1 MGKPD
6 GRPMNHPD
14 DACPLGRVFAALT
27 LFALA
32 GCASLQP
39 PPPEAVNLHVLT
51 PQPLPRS
58 TRPQRDAVIEVAL
71 PRAWPGFDT
80 PEMIYVERPYEL
92 DRFAVNRWADT
103 PSRMLGPLL
112 AQALEQT
119 NAFRAVVQAPGV
131 VPADFRLDT
140 EVVRLQQNFMVRPSR
155 VELVLRAQLT
165 DMRGKRVVATRVFD
179 DAEATLSDNAAGGV
193 LAANTALQRIL
204 AQVAEFCVAQTP
216 GR

>member
-14 DACPLGRVFAALT
+14 DACALGRVFAALT

-112 AQALEQT
+112 AQAL
-119 NAFRAVVQAPGV
+119 
-131 VPADFRLDT
+131 
-140 EVVRLQQNFMVRPSR
+140 
-155 VELVLRAQLT
+155 
-165 DMRGKRVVATRVFD
+165 
-179 DAEATLSDNAAGGV
+179 
-193 LAANTALQRIL
+193 
-204 AQVAEFCVAQTP
+204 
-216 GR
+216 